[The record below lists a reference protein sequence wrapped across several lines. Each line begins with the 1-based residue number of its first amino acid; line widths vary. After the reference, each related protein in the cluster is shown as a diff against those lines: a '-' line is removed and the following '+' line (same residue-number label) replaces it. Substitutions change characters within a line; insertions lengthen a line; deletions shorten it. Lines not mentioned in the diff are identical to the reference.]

1 MNEVVFK
8 TLKEKNY
15 IVKNFLIKLAV
26 ELNLTLDDTLLLIYF
41 MNQEEPTLNL
51 PLISQ
56 SIYLSEERVIA
67 SFQKLVGIKLITMK
81 VEKDSKGVRKEVISL
96 DNIIKFATSDI
107 TSKHRIEEKD
117 NIFEKFET
125 EFGRSLSP
133 MEYEI
138 INDWLNKGVSKELIV
153 QALREAIYN
162 GAKSLRYINKIL
174 LSWQEKGYKTKEDI
188 NEGLKKESEE
198 TVLTDLIDFNWLDEE

>member
-107 TSKHRIEEKD
+107 TSKHRTEEKD

-188 NEGLKKESEE
+188 NEGLKKESED